1 LPNIIQETFEYLIR
15 TNSQDLAVN
24 MFSDLNTELQSS
36 RFNDELFSYYCS
48 RVYNDTQI
56 MYLNFK
62 DFDNFEKDLFI
73 EQSK

>member
-1 LPNIIQETFEYLIR
+1 
-15 TNSQDLAVN
+15 